1 MKIPEEI
8 AAAIKEAESIVLFTH
23 IHPDGDALGSLL
35 GFAEILEG
43 MQKRVFCYHEEEVP
57 YLYHFL
63 PGRDRVNTS
72 LADLDAFIE
81 ENGKVIAISLDCG
94 DCDRLGK
101 NTVKLQQ
108 IEPFLVIDHH
118 RSHKNFGQHRYVD
131 PNRSSTGEMVF
142 ELACQLQANVSYEAA
157 YNLYVAISTDTGS
170 FCYDSTSPRTLRIA
184 ADLVELGVQPDEV
197 SGQIYNNYTRE
208 RIRLL
213 EMVLGTLRL
222 YDSGRIAMINVTQQM
237 FAESNALPEDIEG
250 FIDLPRS
257 IRGVR
262 VAAFIKENKNDIVSV
277 SLRAKGTVDVAEI
290 AKSFGG
296 GGHRNAAG
304 FRFSG
309 KTLEQVRQTVT
320 DQLIRVIE

>member
-8 AAAIKEAESIVLFTH
+8 DAAIRDAENVVLFTH

-43 MQKRVFCYHEEEVP
+43 MQKRVFCYLEDAVP

-72 LADLDAFIE
+72 LTDLDAFIE
-81 ENGKVIAISLDCG
+81 ENGKVTAISLDCG

-101 NTVKLQQ
+101 NAERLQQ
-108 IEPFLVIDHH
+108 IKPFLVIDHH
-118 RSHKNFGQHRYVD
+118 RSHRNFGQFRYVD
-131 PNRSSTGEMVF
+131 PSKSSTGEIVF
-142 ELACQLQANVSYEAA
+142 ELARQLEANISYEAA

-222 YDSGRIAMINVTQQM
+222 HDSGRLAMIYVTQQM

-250 FIDLPRS
+250 FIDMPRS
-257 IRGVR
+257 IKGVR
-262 VAAFIKENKNDIVSV
+262 VAAFVKENKNGVVSV
-277 SLRAKGTVDVAEI
+277 SLRAKGTTDVAEI
-290 AKSFGG
+290 AKTFGG

-309 KTLEQVRQTVT
+309 KALEEVRTIVT
-320 DQLIRVIE
+320 DELIRVIE

>member
-8 AAAIKEAESIVLFTH
+8 SVAIRDAESIVLFTH

-35 GFAEILEG
+35 GFADVLEG
-43 MQKRVFCYHEEEVP
+43 LQKRVFCYLEEEVP

-81 ENGKVIAISLDCG
+81 ENGKVTAISLDCG

-101 NTVKLQQ
+101 NAQKLQQ

-118 RSHKNFGQHRYVD
+118 RSHRNFGQYRYVD
-131 PNRSSTGEMVF
+131 PSKSSTGEMVY
-142 ELACQLQANVSYEAA
+142 ELACQLEGDISYEAA

-197 SGQIYNNYTRE
+197 SGQIYNNYTPE
-208 RIRLL
+208 RIRLM
-213 EMVLGTLRL
+213 EMVLGTLHL
-222 YDSGRIAMINVTQQM
+222 YDSGRLAMIHVTQQM
-237 FAESNALPEDIEG
+237 FAESKALPEDIEG

-262 VAAFIKENKNDIVSV
+262 VAAFIKENKNDVVSV
-277 SLRAKGTVDVAEI
+277 SLRAKGTTDVAEI

-309 KTLEQVRQTVT
+309 KTLEEVRTIVT
-320 DQLIRVIE
+320 DELVRVIE

>member
-8 AAAIKEAESIVLFTH
+8 CSAIRDAESIVLFTH
-23 IHPDGDALGSLL
+23 MHPDGDALGSML
-35 GFAEILEG
+35 GFADILEG
-43 MQKRVFCYHEEEVP
+43 MGKSVFCHLDEEVP

-63 PGRDRVNTS
+63 PGCERINTS
-72 LADLDAFIE
+72 LADLDVFIE
-81 ENGKVIAISLDCG
+81 ENGRTTAISLDCG

-101 NTVKLQQ
+101 NSDKFQQ
-108 IEPFLVIDHH
+108 IQPFLVIDHH

-131 PNRSSTGEMVF
+131 ASKSSTGEMVY
-142 ELACQLQANVSYEAA
+142 ELTCQLGGNISYEAA

-184 ADLVELGVQPDEV
+184 AELVELGVQPDEV
-197 SGQIYNNYTRE
+197 SGQIYNNYTPE
-208 RIRLL
+208 RIRLM
-213 EMVLGTLRL
+213 EMVLGTLNL
-222 YDSGRIAMINVTQQM
+222 YDSGRLAMIHVTQRM
-237 FAESNALPEDIEG
+237 FADSRALPEDIEG

-262 VAAFIKENKNDIVSV
+262 VAAFVKENKNDIVSV
-277 SLRAKGTVDVAEI
+277 SLRSKGTTDVAEI

-309 KTLEQVRQTVT
+309 KTLKQVQQMVA
-320 DQLIRVIE
+320 DELIRVIK